1 MIKIFR
7 IYFEEANTL
16 LETLFY
22 IFIFLVC
29 ILILSNLV
37 YQVFL
42 QLKINHELLSE
53 LEICE
58 KEINEQIFKIFKL

>member
-1 MIKIFR
+1 MIKIFQ

-22 IFIFLVC
+22 IFIFLIC

-53 LEICE
+53 LKLYE
-58 KEINEQIFKIFKL
+58 KEIDEQIIKIFKL

>member
-1 MIKIFR
+1 MIKIFQ

-22 IFIFLVC
+22 IFIFLIC

-53 LEICE
+53 LKLYE
-58 KEINEQIFKIFKL
+58 KEIDEQIIKILKL